1 VDLAINLDTLSVI
14 DPDRDNEDGSKPA
27 TPFGGKC
34 SLSSI
39 LIFSNESGSLY
50 VECESMDNK
59 VMWVDAL
66 SSWIVSSSLSS
77 QSSYHHSK
85 SSKSLGK
92 SIRKSIAGFGAAF
105 SSKSPA
111 PTGDSGPDVTKL
123 DSKTKSLGIK
133 SAAKGMMKAFSMAS
147 AFSGSNTAT
156 AGSSQKSGKSIPAAT
171 PPIDEEIP
179 VLENTSSKGMPPIPQ
194 VASVDSNADAN
205 KDAND
210 SGSESGT
217 STSAAATTVLT
228 GVSFS
233 DALRHYGGDGRRS
246 SRGSDQMNTYT
257 EGGDDTSQPTSLNAV
272 GATAGGDVLAQL
284 DSLMVPV
291 SQYRVFLETAA
302 VECSEELQ
310 ESTEVMKQALG
321 EAGAA
326 LMAASGI
333 DMLSEELLAEQMEME
348 RRRVRSVSVLST
360 LLRQEKER
368 NAALVQRWSQARALQ
383 VELESVLQACTMQH
397 IGTVQAMSKQ
407 FDDLQ

>member
-1 VDLAINLDTLSVI
+1 
-14 DPDRDNEDGSKPA
+14 
-27 TPFGGKC
+27 
-34 SLSSI
+34 
-39 LIFSNESGSLY
+39 
-50 VECESMDNK
+50 
-59 VMWVDAL
+59 
-66 SSWIVSSSLSS
+66 
-77 QSSYHHSK
+77 
-85 SSKSLGK
+85 
-92 SIRKSIAGFGAAF
+92 
-105 SSKSPA
+105 
-111 PTGDSGPDVTKL
+111 
-123 DSKTKSLGIK
+123 
-133 SAAKGMMKAFSMAS
+133 
-147 AFSGSNTAT
+147 
-156 AGSSQKSGKSIPAAT
+156 
-171 PPIDEEIP
+171 
-179 VLENTSSKGMPPIPQ
+179 MPPIPQ